1 MGEFVNIESGAAT
14 GVATIRIDRP
24 KVNAINAQIVDELD
38 DAASELANSEETRA
52 VVVWGGPKVFA
63 AGADINGFS
72 GLDRAQ
78 GEAFSARITGM
89 LSALENLPQ
98 ITIAAVNG
106 YALGGG
112 MELAMAAEFRLA
124 ADNAT
129 FGQPEIQLGIIPGG
143 GGTQRLPR
151 LVGVTRAKE
160 IIYTGRHVKAEEA
173 LDIGLVS
180 EVHPDDDLYDAA
192 LEMAA
197 RYAAGPAALQMAKQA
212 VMDGLALPLDQA
224 VAQESEKFGR
234 CFDTEDARTGVASF
248 IEHGPGNANFTG
260 R

>member
-1 MGEFVNIESGAAT
+1 MGEFVNIETGAAP

-24 KVNAINAQIVDELD
+24 KVNAINAQIVSELD
-38 DAASELANSEETRA
+38 DAASELANSTEVRA

-78 GEAFSARITGM
+78 GGAFSARITGM
-89 LSALENLPQ
+89 LSALE
-98 ITIAAVNG
+98 
-106 YALGGG
+106 
-112 MELAMAAEFRLA
+112 EFRLA

-180 EVHPDDDLYDAA
+180 KVHPADDLYDAA

-197 RYAAGPAALQMAKQA
+197 RYAAGPAALQMAKQS

-234 CFDTEDARTGVASF
+234 CFDTEDAHTGVASF
-248 IEHGPGNANFTG
+248 IEHGPGKANFTG